1 MLKFSFMYL
10 TLGLDFIETV
20 YEPFDNPSY
29 IIVLYGTSTCIFI
42 LFSEVQSTIGN
53 REIILPWEWNKFHT
67 VDFLFITFSLVSSE
81 YCGIIMHEFI
91 SR

>member
-29 IIVLYGTSTCIFI
+29 IIVLYGTSTCII
-42 LFSEVQSTIGN
+42 LFSEVRSTIGN
-53 REIILPWEWNKFHT
+53 REIILPCEWNKFHT